1 MSAFLPPA
9 FRSTL
14 RVSWFERQRDFFIR
28 QVFAD
33 FFNLMP
39 AFQALY
45 QSYCHCRMS
54 RRGETCCLI
63 ISCEGHEKCSIW
75 DQLSVMVGTETAKGP
90 LWLLRDLCQQ
100 IWPEGGPAQ
109 QLEDSLIEWLIGSIF
124 HEAVKLKED
133 VQILNS
139 YGSAAF
145 WSGGL
150 AAPAARLR
158 RIIDRKGLVRRVAV
172 DVMRQMEQLAMLFG
186 QTSNMLRIMLPLLS
200 GNHLLVRFLVERE
213 DMIEELWGEELDSVF
228 KDMFPGRPSRGFC
241 AAGGSYASGQ
251 WYTRALV
258 MYRRALR
265 LDSGCPEA
273 AAKVEELQRL
283 IQETGSVLGAA

>member
-9 FRSTL
+9 FRSSL

-33 FFNLMP
+33 FFSLMP

-45 QSYCHCRMS
+45 QSYCHCRTT
-54 RRGETCCLI
+54 RRGDACCLL
-63 ISCEGHEKCSIW
+63 ISSENHEQCSIW
-75 DQLSVMVGTETAKGP
+75 DQLSVMVGTETEKGQ

-145 WSGGL
+145 WNSGL
-150 AAPAARLR
+150 AASALRLR
-158 RIIDRKGLVRRVAV
+158 RVIDRKVLVRRVAV

-186 QTSNMLRIMLPLLS
+186 QTSNMLRTMLPLLS

-213 DMIEELWGEELDSVF
+213 DMVEELWGETLESVF
-228 KDMFPGRPSRGFC
+228 QDMFPGAASRGFC
-241 AAGGSYASGQ
+241 TAGRSYMSGQ
-251 WYTRALV
+251 WHTRALI
-258 MYRRALR
+258 MYRRALT
-265 LDSGCPEA
+265 LDSSCPEA
-273 AAKVEELQRL
+273 AVKVEELQRL
-283 IQETGSVLGAA
+283 IQETGSLLGAA